1 MVLYDGSSGCSN
13 ELDYDSVQNVY
24 DKIEKGWLMEEY
36 EIGMSRVEEC
46 ESCTRRITCTGQGM
60 CVDYYCDA
68 FDPIK

>member
-1 MVLYDGSSGCSN
+1 
-13 ELDYDSVQNVY
+13 
-24 DKIEKGWLMEEY
+24 MEEY